1 VGWRETR
8 PVLLQRNY
16 GKGKIVIAT
25 NTLLF
30 TNYGVLHPD
39 ISAYVGRVMDL
50 VDDKP
55 VVRFND
61 SATPK
66 WEKAD
71 SSSPSPLS
79 FLLKNKPTRWALI
92 VALVAIGLFFVF
104 RARRRQRVI
113 PVMSLPENKS
123 VEFAK
128 VLGTIYYRRG
138 NHRDLLNKKYRYF
151 AYELRRRLFVD
162 VTDSNADVH
171 TVAALA
177 SVTGMSASDL
187 QMQLNVLRK
196 ALLPDDKQLDKEQM
210 RQYIRFMN
218 KVIKHVNFGSKNL

>member
-1 VGWRETR
+1 
-8 PVLLQRNY
+8 
-16 GKGKIVIAT
+16 
-25 NTLLF
+25 
-30 TNYGVLHPD
+30 
-39 ISAYVGRVMDL
+39 
-50 VDDKP
+50 
-55 VVRFND
+55 
-61 SATPK
+61 
-66 WEKAD
+66 
-71 SSSPSPLS
+71 
-79 FLLKNKPTRWALI
+79 
-92 VALVAIGLFFVF
+92 
-104 RARRRQRVI
+104 
-113 PVMSLPENKS
+113 MSLPENKS